1 MFWFRRYIR
10 VLIYE
15 KKRMRMMMVSKQTI
29 TQSLQLSIKNTRIR
43 VTKKFDTTGIQCL
56 YRMFRQ

>member
-15 KKRMRMMMVSKQTI
+15 KKKNEDDDGEQTND
-29 TQSLQLSIKNTRIR
+29 NTVVVI
-43 VTKKFDTTGIQCL
+43 VDKEYENKSYKKI
-56 YRMFRQ
+56 